1 MLRELWVRNLA
12 LIEELRL
19 EFAQGLN
26 VLTGETGAGKSII
39 IDAVGLVLG
48 GRGSGEMIR
57 AGAEAAVVEA
67 VFDLDGRPEL
77 ASILDEIGI
86 AAPDG
91 LLVLHRELG
100 AGGRSRCRIND
111 QTVTSL
117 TLARIGGLLV
127 DIHGQHEHQS
137 LLHPEKQLDL
147 LDRVAGEAVL
157 ELRGR
162 FAEGYTRLRSLRDE
176 LARLRGDEE
185 ELKRREELL
194 RFQAEEI
201 REAKLTPGE
210 DTRLQT
216 EHDLFANMERL
227 YEATARAYELLYEL
241 AHRPAWVEIPAAGL
255 RQILAERAKTGSMV

>member
-48 GRGSGEMIR
+48 GRGSSEMVR
-57 AGAEAAVVEA
+57 AGAESAVAEG
-67 VFDLDGRPEL
+67 VFDLDNRPEL
-77 ASILDEIGI
+77 AAALDELGI
-86 AAPDG
+86 QAPDG
-91 LLVLHRELG
+91 VIALYRELG
-100 AGGRSRCRIND
+100 PGGRSRCRVNG

-117 TLARIGGLLV
+117 TLAKLGGLLV

-147 LDRVAGEAVL
+147 LDRVAGEEVL
-157 ELRGR
+157 GLRGR
-162 FAEGYTRLRSLRDE
+162 FAEQFARLTALREE

-185 ELKRREELL
+185 ELKKRVEMLQ
-194 RFQAEEI
+194 FQVQEI
-201 REAKLTPGE
+201 GEAKLK
-210 DTRLQT
+210 DRKS
-216 EHDLFANMERL
+216 
-227 YEATARAYELLYEL
+227 
-241 AHRPAWVEIPAAGL
+241 V
-255 RQILAERAKTGSMV
+255 V